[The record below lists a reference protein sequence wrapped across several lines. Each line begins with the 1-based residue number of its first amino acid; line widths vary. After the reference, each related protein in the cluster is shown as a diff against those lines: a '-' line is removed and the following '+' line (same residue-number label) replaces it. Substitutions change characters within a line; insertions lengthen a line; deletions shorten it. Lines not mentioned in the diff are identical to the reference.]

1 MEPEIGKPSLIV
13 HLLWP
18 DVETEKGR
26 SLAIVYGTLALGM
39 VILYILID
47 ILLQIYP
54 DTGPGDGSAPLT
66 RRIIEVV
73 VGLMIA
79 AAFGALAK
87 RLWRKQSLTVAR
99 IGFVYLTVEL
109 AYNLRPES
117 SSELALELLA
127 LLLSIHGVRGAEAA
141 RRHLARLEGQR
152 RLDRQHAARRMIT
165 ELG

>member
-26 SLAIVYGTLALGM
+26 SLAILYGTLALGM

-54 DTGPGDGSAPLT
+54 AGPGNGTTPPAL
-66 RRIIEVV
+66 RIVEVV

-99 IGFVYLTVEL
+99 IGFVYFTIEL

-127 LLLSIHGVRGAEAA
+127 LLLSIHGIRGAEAA

-152 RLDRQHAARRMIT
+152 RLDRQHAARRMIAD
-165 ELG
+165 LG